1 MLLRTQT
8 SCCWLLT
15 ALTLFF
21 LSAVYRD
28 RDCLAVG
35 EEPPPTAGF
44 IQQHIPAVLSAEPDC
59 VLPALNA
66 SVEPRQEEEGGG
78 QSSSPYGE
86 IFPDQILLLNKQ
98 TLAII

>member
-1 MLLRTQT
+1 MLLAVDR
-8 SCCWLLT
+8 SHS
-15 ALTLFF
+15 FFYF

-59 VLPALNA
+59 VPPALNA
-66 SVEPRQEEEGGG
+66 SVEFARQEGGG
-78 QSSSPYGE
+78 GLTLQGDVLRPDSPV
-86 IFPDQILLLNKQ
+86 KQ
-98 TLAII
+98 TYAII

>member
-1 MLLRTQT
+1 MLLAVDR
-8 SCCWLLT
+8 SHS
-15 ALTLFF
+15 FF

-66 SVEPRQEEEGGG
+66 SVEPRQEEEGGVNLAHLTG
-78 QSSSPYGE
+78 RFS
-86 IFPDQILLLNKQ
+86 Q
-98 TLAII
+98 TRFSC